1 VRSRYLQR
9 RFTISGHCPPARA
22 VRRSANREVSC
33 GWPSL
38 SDDERLVE
46 DLSICLSIYLMR
58 ERSLSLS
65 SLSAIYQALSPPFH
79 PRPVAAENIE
89 KWASFH
95 TLLTRWRMPALAG
108 PRLAL
113 TLASLPALA
122 LGFSLRPGPSV
133 PHLPALRHR
142 HELLN
147 MIAPAPQPNKLDQ
160 LLNPVRRKVYTLLK
174 PVSAHP
180 ARTVHAHACLVGAA
194 LRLPGLRSSRDP
206 PQGDCGDVR
215 LHHVP
220 GALGAGP
227 GASWPVQRVRQGE
240 VV

>member
-1 VRSRYLQR
+1 MTPALALAPKSYL
-9 RFTISGHCPPARA
+9 I
-22 VRRSANREVSC
+22 
-33 GWPSL
+33 L
-38 SDDERLVE
+38 S
-46 DLSICLSIYLMR
+46 YLIF
-58 ERSLSLS
+58 SYLLLS
-65 SLSAIYQALSPPFH
+65 SLIFSYLLFSYLLYSTLATFFT
-79 PRPVAAENIE
+79 PRPAAAENIE